1 MKKLIRWL
9 GKKVQALLNKIFK
22 ETEQT
27 DTAFGIDADVDWDKI
42 SEVAKEASVSLAEM
56 TEAFGQIYI
65 NGEPFGDI
73 QGVVSLSA
81 DEISDEKW
89 EEIKKLFGDGGIG
102 LGTLKFSSDMELP
115 ENFFNTPLTL
125 LPKRYW
131 CKTLLISLVAEQ
143 ENDYQAV
150 DLSQYEE
157 RKLVHYIIGRTQTW
171 EELIKDMSQGD
182 EEEYNWLMSQID
194 DMRRDGI
201 FSSYDTNREIFYYEE
216 FGLWSLEE
224 LFGDEEG

>member
-9 GKKVQALLNKIFK
+9 GKKVQALLNKILK
-22 ETEQT
+22 ETENT
-27 DTAFGIDADVDWDKI
+27 DTAFGIDADIDWNKI
-42 SEVAKEASVSLAEM
+42 NEASKEASVSLAEM

-65 NGEPFGDI
+65 NDEPFNI
-73 QGVVSLSA
+73 QSVVSLSA
-81 DEISDEKW
+81 DEISDEQW
-89 EEIKKLFGDGGIG
+89 EEIKKLFGDGEIG
-102 LGTLKFSSDMELP
+102 LGSLNFSSDIELP
-115 ENFFNTPLTL
+115 KNFFSIPLTI

-131 CKTLLISLVAEQ
+131 CKTLLISLAAEQ

-157 RKLVHYIIGRTQTW
+157 RKLAHYIIGRTQSW
-171 EELIKDMSQGD
+171 EELIEDMSQGD
-182 EEEYNWLMSQID
+182 EEDYNWLMSQID

-224 LFGDEEG
+224 L

>member
-9 GKKVQALLNKIFK
+9 GKKVQALLNKILK
-22 ETEQT
+22 ETENI
-27 DTAFGIDADVDWDKI
+27 DTAFGIDADVDWSQI
-42 SEVAKEASVSLAEM
+42 SAAAKEASVSLAEM
-56 TEAFGQIYI
+56 TEAFGQMYI

-81 DEISDEKW
+81 DEVSDEKW
-89 EEIKKLFGDGGIG
+89 EEIKKLFGDGEIG
-102 LGTLKFSSDMELP
+102 LSSLNFSSDIELP
-115 ENFFNTPLTL
+115 KNFFSIPLTF

-131 CKTLLISLVAEQ
+131 CKTLLISLTAEQ

-157 RKLVHYIIGRTQTW
+157 RKLAHYIIGRTQSW
-171 EELIKDMSQGD
+171 EELIADMSQGD
-182 EEEYNWLMSQID
+182 EEDYNWLMSQID
-194 DMRRDGI
+194 DMKRDGI

-216 FGLWSLEE
+216 LGLWSLEE
-224 LFGDEEG
+224 L